1 MTMSTVAAP
10 ALSVTSGTSGP
21 AAAGDRQRAVLLVL
35 LAGLAVLAALP
46 FSLVSLV
53 QDYAHG
59 AALGELALVPV
70 CALALA
76 AVSAYRHPW
85 VLHLRAGKADYAV
98 ATAVFVPA
106 MALLAWG
113 PMAAGNHYYALR
125 PDLLAVPLVATA
137 AVCLVFG
144 VRGLVAFVVPLAV
157 TTLVWPLPVRAA
169 MEPLAAGVADATSSS
184 VQALLSFV
192 PLATVVPGAG
202 DLRLTVDA
210 PGGAFDVMV
219 ASACSGIA
227 GIVGML
233 LVGLCAQYVLHGRLR
248 ARLAWLVAAVVMA
261 WLLNL
266 LRILVLLAVGRT
278 LGEQVAME
286 VVHPVAGLLLLNAA
300 MAVHVLNAGRFGL
313 AFALRR
319 PMPYDTPLTAAAP
332 VDLRRRRSEVVR
344 RGTALVAGVLA
355 MAALGTVVPGTA
367 AAYAGSLPAVR
378 PFADNP
384 SLGTGFRVS
393 EGDEQEWAQRY
404 FGQDSSWMRYQ
415 AAPLAADGGYT
426 VWVDSVFTPDWS
438 GLRAHP
444 IVECYTFHDFDIVR
458 IARPTLTA
466 GLLADE
472 IVYRRADGAT
482 WHVLSWEWAVRTGDD
497 IAHERVTLLASSLED
512 DLDPGVTADTEGGGW
527 RGAMASRLAKGGT
540 DPNPGL
546 AAALRSNAAEIID
559 GHRFESGT
567 AA

>member
-1 MTMSTVAAP
+1 MTMSTVATTVPHVAAGSAP
-10 ALSVTSGTSGP
+10 AGS
-21 AAAGDRQRAVLLVL
+21 GDRQRAVLLVL
-35 LAGLAVLAALP
+35 LAGLAVIAALP
-46 FSLVSLV
+46 FSLLSLA
-53 QDYAHG
+53 QDYALG
-59 AALGELALVPV
+59 AALGELALVPA

-76 AVSAYRHPW
+76 VVAAYRHPW

-98 ATAVFVPA
+98 ALAMFLPA
-106 MALLAWG
+106 LALLAWG

-157 TTLVWPLPVRAA
+157 TTLVWPLPMRAA
-169 MEPLAAGVADATSSS
+169 MEPLTAGVAEATSSS
-184 VQALLSFV
+184 VQALLTV
-192 PLATVVPGAG
+192 LPLATVVPGAG

-219 ASACSGIA
+219 ASACSGVA

-233 LVGLCAQYVLHGRLR
+233 LIGLCAQYVLHGTPR
-248 ARLAWLVAAVVMA
+248 ARLAWLAAAVALA
-261 WLLNL
+261 WALNL
-266 LRILVLLAVGRT
+266 LRIVLLLAVGT
-278 LGEQVAME
+278 TFGEHVAME
-286 VVHPVAGLLLLNAA
+286 LVHPVAGLLLLNTA
-300 MAVHVLNAGRFGL
+300 MAVHVLHAGRFGL
-313 AFALRR
+313 HFALRR

-332 VDLRRRRSEVVR
+332 VDQQRRRSEVVR
-344 RGTALVAGVLA
+344 RATALVAGVLA

-384 SLGTGFRVS
+384 SLGNDFLMS
-393 EGDEQEWAQRY
+393 EGQEKKWAQRY
-404 FGQDSSWMRYQ
+404 FGNDSSWMRYE
-415 AAPLAADGGYT
+415 ASPLVAGGGYT

-444 IVECYTFHDFDIVR
+444 IVECYTFHDFEIVR

-472 IVYRRADGAT
+472 IVYRRPDGAT

-497 IAHERVTLLASSLED
+497 IAHERVTLLASSLRGD
-512 DLDPGVTADTEGGGW
+512 VDPVVGNGESSDGGW
-527 RGAMASRLAKGGT
+527 RSALASKMARGGT
-540 DPNPGL
+540 DPNPAL
-546 AAALRSNAAEIID
+546 AAALRANATEIID
-559 GHRFESGT
+559 GHRISG
-567 AA
+567 AGA

>member
-10 ALSVTSGTSGP
+10 ALPVAAGTSTSV
-21 AAAGDRQRAVLLVL
+21 ATGDRQRSVLMVL
-35 LAGLAVLAALP
+35 LAGLAVVAALP
-46 FSLVSLV
+46 FSLLSLV
-53 QDYAHG
+53 TDYAHG
-59 AALGELALVPV
+59 SALGELALVPA

-76 AVSAYRHPW
+76 VVAAYRHPW

-98 ATAVFVPA
+98 AAAMFLPA
-106 MALLAWG
+106 LALLAWG

-157 TTLVWPLPVRAA
+157 TTLVWPLPMRAA
-169 MEPLAAGVADATSSS
+169 MEPLTVGVAEATSSS
-184 VQALLSFV
+184 VQAFLTVV
-192 PLATVVPGAG
+192 PLAAVVPGAG

-227 GIVGML
+227 GIAGML
-233 LVGLCAQYVLHGRLR
+233 LIGLCAQYVLHGSRR
-248 ARLAWLVAAVVMA
+248 ARLAWLAAAVVLA
-261 WLLNL
+261 WVLNL
-266 LRILVLLAVGRT
+266 IRIVVLLAVGT
-278 LGEQVAME
+278 TMGEHVAME
-286 VVHPVAGLLLLNAA
+286 IVHPVAGLLPLNAA

-313 AFALRR
+313 RFDLRR

-332 VDLRRRRSEVVR
+332 ADVRRQRSELVR
-344 RGTALVAGVLA
+344 RATALVTGVLA

-384 SLGTGFRVS
+384 SLGNDFLVS
-393 EGDEQEWAQRY
+393 DGEEKEWAQRY
-404 FGQDSSWMRYQ
+404 FGRDSSWMRYE
-415 AAPLAADGGYT
+415 AAPVAGDGGYT

-444 IVECYTFHDFDIVR
+444 IVECYTFHDFEIVR
-458 IARPTLTA
+458 IARPTLTT

-497 IAHERVTLLASSLED
+497 IAHERVTLLASSLRD
-512 DLDPGVTADTEGGGW
+512 DLDPGLGGW
-527 RGAMASRLAKGGT
+527 CLSPRGGASTSLIVLG
-540 DPNPGL
+540 DSL
-546 AAALRSNAAEIID
+546 
-559 GHRFESGT
+559 
-567 AA
+567 